1 MENPDLAPALI
12 LWQEAED
19 KSEVEERLNEVVKDG
34 GVWINTYGMT
44 EEEVERI
51 IETVQEWNMK
61 TDTFKCK

>member
-1 MENPDLAPALI
+1 MVAALI
-12 LWQEAED
+12 SWQEAED
-19 KSEVEERLNEVVKDG
+19 KSDAEKRLNEVVKDG

-51 IETVQEWNMK
+51 TETVQEWNMK